1 MLANRIATI
10 LGIGFLLAGILGFV
24 APGLL
29 GMHLS
34 VPHSIVHLVTGAV
47 SLWLGLK
54 GSPGAAKTF
63 CIAFGAVYLL
73 LGVAGFV
80 AGHDMSPSPG
90 VPGPTDGKL
99 MRVLPGALE
108 LGTADHCVHVLLGA
122 LYLIGGL
129 LTKTGQHYRPMGTT
143 PAQG

>member
-1 MLANRIATI
+1 MANRIATL
-10 LGIGFLLAGILGFV
+10 LGIGFLLAGVAGFI

-34 VPHSIVHLVTGAV
+34 PVHSIVHLVTGAV

-63 CIAFGAVYLL
+63 CLAFGAVYLL
-73 LGVAGFV
+73 LGVAGFL
-80 AGHDMSPSPG
+80 AGHDASPTPP
-90 VPGPTDGKL
+90 VPGPADARL
-99 MRVLPGALE
+99 MKVLPGVFE
-108 LGTADHCVHVLLGA
+108 VGTMDHIVHVLLGG

-129 LTKTGQHYRPMGTT
+129 LTRAGTTHRPMGTT
-143 PAQG
+143 PAQ